1 VAAVPAHGNARDD
14 DERVATT
21 EINTAIKMKSKRNFE
36 GTLAGWFLLGLW
48 LIAPAAADAHN
59 GPPFPI
65 IENRRVG
72 PCVISLWTHP
82 DVGTG
87 AFFVFVEPIPG
98 GTVPK
103 DLKVQIGVQP
113 ESGRLPEVVYSAD
126 QEDSRGQLQY
136 KALVD
141 FDRDE
146 FWRVR
151 LLLESSQ
158 GRGVEFSRVEA
169 TPVGFG
175 KWDLLFFLLPFLA
188 VGFLWFRGMSRH
200 RSRMKKLQA
209 A

>member
-1 VAAVPAHGNARDD
+1 
-14 DERVATT
+14 
-21 EINTAIKMKSKRNFE
+21 MKSKRNFE
-36 GTLAGWFLLGLW
+36 ETLAAWVLLALC
-48 LIAPAAADAHN
+48 LIVPSPADAHN

-87 AFFVFVEPIPG
+87 YFFVFVEPIPG

-103 DLKVQIGVQP
+103 DLKVHIGVQP
-113 ESGRLPEVVYSAD
+113 ESGRLPEVVYLAD
-126 QEDSRGQLQY
+126 QDESGGQLQY

-146 FWRVR
+146 FWCVR

-158 GRGVEFSRVEA
+158 GRGEEFSRVEA

-175 KWDLLFFLLPFLA
+175 KWDLLLYLLPFLA
-188 VGFLWFRGMSRH
+188 VGFLWFRGMSR
-200 RSRMKKLQA
+200 RRTRMKKLQA

>member
-1 VAAVPAHGNARDD
+1 MRRRQTFTGRICFSFAVALGMILAVPAR
-14 DERVATT
+14 
-21 EINTAIKMKSKRNFE
+21 
-36 GTLAGWFLLGLW
+36 
-48 LIAPAAADAHN
+48 AHN

-65 IENRRVG
+65 IENRKVG

-82 DVGTG
+82 DIGTG
-87 AFFVFVEPIPG
+87 TFFVFVEPVPG

-113 ESGRLPEVVYSAD
+113 ESGRLPEVVYPAVQDYSG
-126 QEDSRGQLQY
+126 GQLQY
-136 KALVD
+136 KAAVE

-151 LLLESSQ
+151 LILESSQ
-158 GRGVEFSRVEA
+158 GRGEEFSRVEA

-175 KWDLLFFLLPFLA
+175 KWDLLFFLLPFLLIA
-188 VGFLWFRGMSRH
+188 FLWLRGMSRQ
-200 RSRMKKLQA
+200 RGRMKKLQA